1 MSVIISFFKKYLLS
15 TLLFLF
21 CQQLSIAQQKKN
33 VLFIGNSYT
42 AYNNLPQLTANVA
55 LSTGD
60 TLIFDSN
67 TPGGQ
72 TFQGHFTNSQTTSK
86 IQAGGWDFVV
96 LQEQSQL
103 PAFPIQQVQNRVFP
117 FAQKLDSMI
126 HAATPCAQTLFYMTW
141 GRKNGDASN
150 CANWPPV
157 CTYTGMD
164 DLLNERYRFMAE
176 QNDAIL
182 SPVGA
187 VWRYIRENYPTI
199 ELYSADGSHPSV
211 AGTYAA
217 ACSFYATL
225 FRKNPE
231 QITIAAGLT
240 NEVATAIRTAAKVIV
255 FDQLLEWHIGE
266 YDPMANFVI
275 EELGDGQFSLTNTS
289 ENATSYLWNFGDG
302 TTSTE
307 ANPVHT
313 YTSNGAFTIELTV
326 ESCGIT
332 VTYSQTVLV
341 TTLTIGEVNPTKK
354 EIRIY
359 PNPTSHFITLES
371 PEEYIGKSFQLI
383 DITGRMVM
391 KENITTLKSFHD
403 VSSLTNGVYFL
414 RVNDTSTP
422 TIKIVK
428 E

>member
-1 MSVIISFFKKYLLS
+1 MID
-15 TLLFLF
+15 
-21 CQQLSIAQQKKN
+21 
-33 VLFIGNSYT
+33 
-42 AYNNLPQLTANVA
+42 NVA
-55 LSTGD
+55 NSTGD
-60 TLIFDSN
+60 DLIYDSY
-67 TPGGQ
+67 TPGGY
-72 TFQGHFTNSQTTSK
+72 TFMGHSTNATSLNKIAQGN
-86 IQAGGWDFVV
+86 WDFVV

-103 PAFPIQQVQNRVFP
+103 PSFPDSQVENQVYPYAQQLNNLINQQN
-117 FAQKLDSMI
+117 
-126 HAATPCAQTLFYMTW
+126 PCAETVFYMTW

-187 VWRYIRENYPTI
+187 VWRYIRENYPSI

-231 QITIAAGLT
+231 QITFTAGLT
-240 NEVATAIRTAAKVIV
+240 NEVATAIRSAAKVIV

>member
-1 MSVIISFFKKYLLS
+1 MKIKLHLVGLIFLGCFSIVCGQNS
-15 TLLFLF
+15 TKRTLFL
-21 CQQLSIAQQKKN
+21 
-33 VLFIGNSYT
+33 GNSYT
-42 AYNNLPQLTANVA
+42 ATNNLPQMIDNVA
-55 LSTGD
+55 NSTGD
-60 TLIFDSN
+60 DLIYDSY
-67 TPGGQ
+67 TPGGY
-72 TFQGHFTNSQTTSK
+72 TFMGHSTNATSLNKIAQGN
-86 IQAGGWDFVV
+86 WDFVV

-103 PAFPIQQVQNRVFP
+103 PSFPDSQVENQVYPYAQQLNNLINQQN
-117 FAQKLDSMI
+117 
-126 HAATPCAQTLFYMTW
+126 PCAETVFYMTW

-199 ELYSADGSHPSV
+199 ELYSGDGSHPSV

-231 QITIAAGLT
+231 QITFTAGLST
-240 NEVATAIRTAAKVIV
+240 EVATAIRTAAKVIV

-307 ANPVHT
+307 TNPSHT
-313 YTSNGAFTIELTV
+313 YTATGEFTIELTV

>member
-1 MSVIISFFKKYLLS
+1 MKIKLHLVGLSFLGCFSVVCGQNS
-15 TLLFLF
+15 TKRTLFL
-21 CQQLSIAQQKKN
+21 
-33 VLFIGNSYT
+33 GNSYT
-42 AYNNLPQLTANVA
+42 ATNNLPQMIDNVA
-55 LSTGD
+55 NSTGD
-60 TLIFDSN
+60 DLIYDSY
-67 TPGGQ
+67 TPGGY
-72 TFQGHFTNSQTTSK
+72 TFMGHSTNATSLNKIAQGT
-86 IQAGGWDFVV
+86 WDFVV

-103 PAFPIQQVQNRVFP
+103 PSFPDSQVQNQVYP
-117 FAQKLDSMI
+117 YAQQLNNLI
-126 HAATPCAQTLFYMTW
+126 NQQNPCAETVFYMTW

-187 VWRYIRENYPTI
+187 VWRYIRENYPSI

-231 QITIAAGLT
+231 QITFTAGLT
-240 NEVATAIRTAAKVIV
+240 NEVATAIRSAAKVIV
-255 FDQLLEWHIGE
+255 FDQLLEWQIGE

-307 ANPVHT
+307 ANPSHT
-313 YTSNGAFTIELTV
+313 YTATGEFTIELTV
-326 ESCGIT
+326 ESCGKT
-332 VTYSQTVLV
+332 ATYAQTVIV
-341 TTLTIGEVNPTKK
+341 TTLSLGEVNHPKK
-354 EIRIY
+354 AIQIY
-359 PNPTSHFITLES
+359 PNPTHDFITIES
-371 PEEYIGKSFQLI
+371 PDEYIGKSFYLI

-391 KENITTLKSFHD
+391 NANLNALKTFHD
-403 VSSLTNGVYFL
+403 LSHLTDGVYFL
-414 RVNDTSTP
+414 KVNDSSNSTV
-422 TIKIVK
+422 KIVK
-428 E
+428 K

>member
-1 MSVIISFFKKYLLS
+1 MID
-15 TLLFLF
+15 
-21 CQQLSIAQQKKN
+21 
-33 VLFIGNSYT
+33 
-42 AYNNLPQLTANVA
+42 NVA
-55 LSTGD
+55 NSTGD
-60 TLIFDSN
+60 DLIYDSY
-67 TPGGQ
+67 TPGGY
-72 TFQGHFTNSQTTSK
+72 TFMGHSTNATSLNKIAQGN
-86 IQAGGWDFVV
+86 WDFVV

-103 PAFPIQQVQNRVFP
+103 PSFPDSQVQNQVYP
-117 FAQKLDSMI
+117 YAQQLNNLI
-126 HAATPCAQTLFYMTW
+126 NQQNPCAETVFYMTW

-199 ELYSADGSHPSV
+199 ELYSGDGSHPSV

-231 QITIAAGLT
+231 QITFTAGLT

>member
-1 MSVIISFFKKYLLS
+1 MID
-15 TLLFLF
+15 
-21 CQQLSIAQQKKN
+21 
-33 VLFIGNSYT
+33 
-42 AYNNLPQLTANVA
+42 NVA
-55 LSTGD
+55 NSTGD
-60 TLIFDSN
+60 DLIYDSY
-67 TPGGQ
+67 TPGGY
-72 TFQGHFTNSQTTSK
+72 TFMGHSTNATSLNKIAQGN
-86 IQAGGWDFVV
+86 WDFVV

-103 PAFPIQQVQNRVFP
+103 PSFPDSQVENQVYPYAQQLNNLINQQN
-117 FAQKLDSMI
+117 
-126 HAATPCAQTLFYMTW
+126 PCAETVFYMTW

-231 QITIAAGLT
+231 QITFTAGLST
-240 NEVATAIRTAAKVIV
+240 EVATAIRTAAKVIV

-354 EIRIY
+354 QIRIY

>member
-1 MSVIISFFKKYLLS
+1 M
-15 TLLFLF
+15 
-21 CQQLSIAQQKKN
+21 
-33 VLFIGNSYT
+33 
-42 AYNNLPQLTANVA
+42 
-55 LSTGD
+55 
-60 TLIFDSN
+60 
-67 TPGGQ
+67 
-72 TFQGHFTNSQTTSK
+72 
-86 IQAGGWDFVV
+86 
-96 LQEQSQL
+96 
-103 PAFPIQQVQNRVFP
+103 
-117 FAQKLDSMI
+117 
-126 HAATPCAQTLFYMTW
+126 
-141 GRKNGDASN
+141 
-150 CANWPPV
+150 
-157 CTYTGMD
+157 
-164 DLLNERYRFMAE
+164 
-176 QNDAIL
+176 
-182 SPVGA
+182 
-187 VWRYIRENYPTI
+187 
-199 ELYSADGSHPSV
+199 
-211 AGTYAA
+211 
-217 ACSFYATL
+217 
-225 FRKNPE
+225 
-231 QITIAAGLT
+231 
-240 NEVATAIRTAAKVIV
+240 
-255 FDQLLEWHIGE
+255 
-266 YDPMANFVI
+266 I

-341 TTLTIGEVNPTKK
+341 TTLAIGEVNPTKK
-354 EIRIY
+354 QIRIY

>member
-1 MSVIISFFKKYLLS
+1 MID
-15 TLLFLF
+15 
-21 CQQLSIAQQKKN
+21 
-33 VLFIGNSYT
+33 
-42 AYNNLPQLTANVA
+42 NVA
-55 LSTGD
+55 NSTGD
-60 TLIFDSN
+60 DLIYDSY
-67 TPGGQ
+67 TPGGY
-72 TFQGHFTNSQTTSK
+72 TFMGHSTNATSLNKIAQGN
-86 IQAGGWDFVV
+86 WDFVV

-103 PAFPIQQVQNRVFP
+103 PSFPDSQVENQVYPYAQQLNNLINQQN
-117 FAQKLDSMI
+117 
-126 HAATPCAQTLFYMTW
+126 PCAETVFYMTW

-176 QNDAIL
+176 DNNAIL

-231 QITIAAGLT
+231 QITFTAGLST
-240 NEVATAIRTAAKVIV
+240 EVATAIRTAAKVIV

>member
-1 MSVIISFFKKYLLS
+1 MKIKLHLVGLIFLGCFSIVCGQNS
-15 TLLFLF
+15 TKRTLFL
-21 CQQLSIAQQKKN
+21 
-33 VLFIGNSYT
+33 GNSYT
-42 AYNNLPQLTANVA
+42 ATNNLPQMIDNVA
-55 LSTGD
+55 NSTGD
-60 TLIFDSN
+60 DLIYDSY
-67 TPGGQ
+67 TPGGY
-72 TFQGHFTNSQTTSK
+72 TFMGHSTNATSLNKIAQGN
-86 IQAGGWDFVV
+86 WDFVV

-103 PAFPIQQVQNRVFP
+103 PSFPDSQVENQVYPYAQQLNNLINQQN
-117 FAQKLDSMI
+117 
-126 HAATPCAQTLFYMTW
+126 PCAETVFYMTW

-176 QNDAIL
+176 DNNAIL

-199 ELYSADGSHPSV
+199 ELYSGDGSHPSV

-231 QITIAAGLT
+231 QITFTAGLST
-240 NEVATAIRTAAKVIV
+240 EVATAIRTAAKVIV

-354 EIRIY
+354 QIRIY

>member
-1 MSVIISFFKKYLLS
+1 MID
-15 TLLFLF
+15 
-21 CQQLSIAQQKKN
+21 
-33 VLFIGNSYT
+33 
-42 AYNNLPQLTANVA
+42 NVA
-55 LSTGD
+55 NSTGD
-60 TLIFDSN
+60 DLIYDSY
-67 TPGGQ
+67 TPGGY
-72 TFQGHFTNSQTTSK
+72 TFMGHSTNATSLNKIAQGN
-86 IQAGGWDFVV
+86 WDFVV

-103 PAFPIQQVQNRVFP
+103 PSFPDSQVQNQVYP
-117 FAQKLDSMI
+117 YAQQLNNLI
-126 HAATPCAQTLFYMTW
+126 NQQNPCAETVFYMTW

-199 ELYSADGSHPSV
+199 ELYSGDGSHPSV

-231 QITIAAGLT
+231 QITFTAGLT

-354 EIRIY
+354 QIRIY